1 MYSIIKEHDSILLA
15 KDVNNE
21 RTTSFFIPRCCLDLI
36 MATLSKYDGIL
47 TQKSDGIFNVLF
59 STEENADRYLEET
72 LQPTAVLEILQEG

>member
-1 MYSIIKEHDSILLA
+1 
-15 KDVNNE
+15 
-21 RTTSFFIPRCCLDLI
+21 